1 MKTKQFHVMMV
12 SAALVLLSGV
22 RVAAQNA
29 GGGNPDPAQLQQ
41 RLGQFLPGIG
51 QMDPAQFQQM
61 TQQIQQRIGQFQQ
74 RIGQTDPGQLQQ
86 MAQPR
91 PSVNLRVQLQVTDD
105 DEWSVIEPLIQ
116 KVLDAQQAIQ
126 ADHMGGATGQ
136 VNQIA
141 GQLFGAGLVRT
152 NPEVQ
157 AVGNAVQSDAPS
169 QEIKAALA
177 NLMEARKAHL
187 AALEKAQDDLRKVL
201 TLRQEAVATVNGLL

>member
-29 GGGNPDPAQLQQ
+29 GGGNPDPAQL
-41 RLGQFLPGIG
+41 
-51 QMDPAQFQQM
+51 
-61 TQQIQQRIGQFQQ
+61 QQRIGQFQQ